1 MASLRRLAGEI
12 LSLIL
17 RARSQMPCIRLSS
30 LQRLSVSPQVIAK
43 ILNDGLEVYRASEKE
58 HTKT

>member
-1 MASLRRLAGEI
+1 MRRLAGEI
-12 LSLIL
+12 LSLVL

-43 ILNDGLEVYRASEKE
+43 ILNDWLEVHRASEKE
-58 HTKT
+58 HTET